1 MKLALIPLLALTLV
15 SFAPAQETPKDYA
28 DAAAYLGRKGD
39 FKANVFRIGIPR
51 SDVQFR
57 IQDISLPTS
66 FGFAGWIA
74 MTKGSGGHD
83 VLMGDLPLLESEV
96 NPVMSAL
103 LDNGFEVSALHNH
116 FFYIDPPLY
125 FMHVHG
131 HGTAMDLAHRLKP
144 ALDLIGKNPV
154 MSSDRVLGRP
164 QGVLAGS
171 LDTAALDKIVGA
183 KGDKM
188 GDVYKY
194 TIGRNDLH
202 LTDMGAVINSRMGLN
217 TWASFFGSDA
227 DAVVAGDVAML
238 DNEVNG
244 VQKALRAHGIEI
256 VAVHQHMIG
265 TKPQI
270 IFLHYWGR
278 GKAAD
283 LAAGFRAALNDL
295 GQKTSKGRG
304 Y

>member
-1 MKLALIPLLALTLV
+1 MKAAVISLMFIAGFALV
-15 SFAPAQETPKDYA
+15 GAQDVPKDYA
-28 DAAAYLGRKGD
+28 DAANYLGRKGD
-39 FKANVFRIGIPR
+39 YKANVFKIGIPR
-51 SDVQFR
+51 SDLHVR
-57 IQDISLPTS
+57 VQDISLPTA

-74 MTKGSGGHD
+74 MTKGSGGHN
-83 VLMGDLPLLESEV
+83 VVMGDLPLLESEV

-125 FMHVHG
+125 FMHIHG
-131 HGTAMDLAHRLKP
+131 HGTPMDIAQRLKP
-144 ALDLIGKNPV
+144 ALDLIGKNAP
-154 MSSDRVLGRP
+154 MNSERELGAP
-164 QGVLAGS
+164 QGVLAGPM
-171 LDTAALDKIVGA
+171 DTGALDKIVGA
-183 KGDKM
+183 TGDKM

-202 LTDMGAVINSRMGLN
+202 LTDMGAVINTRMGLN
-217 TWASFFGSDA
+217 TWAALFGSDS

-238 DNEVNG
+238 PGEVNG
-244 VQKALRAHGIEI
+244 VQKALRSHGIEI
-256 VAVHQHMIG
+256 VAIHHHMIG

-283 LAAGFRAALNDL
+283 LATGFKSALDVL
-295 GQKTSKGRG
+295 GRHPSRRG
-304 Y
+304 GY